1 MSDQHS
7 ARGRSKVRIWKT
19 LLFVFVLILVA
30 GIFFSFRT
38 SVAGAVVRFF
48 LYMVWSLN
56 VFGRVI
62 PEQGL
67 WIGLLILILYIA
79 VGSFYGKNSKV
90 EKSRMDASPVK
101 GQVEAMAEWVE
112 GRRRGVY
119 FKWQIASLLGGIHQA
134 IQNHRGN
141 GGSEPPNEEVRA
153 YLDAGINSSYADYPT
168 PDLFEKAQPTPFD
181 IELEQVVEYLEEQME
196 LNHDK

>member
-7 ARGRSKVRIWKT
+7 AHGRNEIRIWKT

-30 GIFFSFRT
+30 GIFFSFRA

-48 LYMVWSLN
+48 LYLVWSLD

-67 WIGLLILILYIA
+67 WVGLLILILYIA
-79 VGSFYGKNSKV
+79 VGSFYGKSSKV
-90 EKSRMDASPVK
+90 EKSRMDTTPAK

-134 IQNHRGN
+134 IQNHRGI

-153 YLDAGINSSYADYPT
+153 YLDAGINSSYADYPS
-168 PDLFEKAQPTPFD
+168 PGLFEKAQPTPFD
-181 IELEQVVEYLEEQME
+181 VELEQVVEYLEEQME
-196 LNHDK
+196 INHDK